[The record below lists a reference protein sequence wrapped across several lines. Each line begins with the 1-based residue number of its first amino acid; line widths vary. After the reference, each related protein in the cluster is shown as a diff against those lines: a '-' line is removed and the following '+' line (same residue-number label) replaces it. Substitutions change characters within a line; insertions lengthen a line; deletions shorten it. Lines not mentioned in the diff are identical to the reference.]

1 MRMRTIVF
9 VVIVITTL
17 LFCPTA
23 KTDTSVDIGVSIGDE
38 GLRGFYL
45 SVGDYYRVPE
55 REVVIVRERG
65 IPVQEVP
72 VVLFI
77 AKRVHVAPATIID
90 LRLGGNSWLNIMLKF
105 GIGPEVL
112 YVPVKEVYGPPYGK
126 AYGYYKN
133 KPRKKWH
140 SIVLADD
147 DVINLVNLKFVSDYH
162 GYPPEEIIKMRS
174 KGKNFVMIDNEVK
187 KGKKEKSEKDKNN
200 SEKGNEKKDNG
211 KGKGQGKKK

>member
-1 MRMRTIVF
+1 MREIGLIL
-9 VVIVITTL
+9 IVISTL
-17 LFCPTA
+17 LVCPIA
-23 KTDTSVDIGVSIGDE
+23 KTDASFDIGVSIGDE

-65 IPVQEVP
+65 IPAQEIP

-77 AKRVHVAPATIID
+77 AKRVNVAPTTIIN
-90 LRLGGNSWLNIMLKF
+90 LRLGGSSWLNIMLRF

-112 YVPVKEVYGPPYGK
+112 YVPVKGVYGPPYGK

-133 KPRKKWH
+133 KPRKEWH

-162 GYPPEEIIKMRS
+162 GFPPEEVIRMRS
-174 KGKNFVMIDNEVK
+174 KGKNFVVIDNEVK
-187 KGKKEKSEKDKNN
+187 KGKKEKSEKGKNN
-200 SEKGNEKKDNG
+200 SNIGNEKKYNG
-211 KGKGQGKKK
+211 KSKGQGKK